1 MPANVIQTAI
11 VQRARARI
19 HFNWAIVWRRRQ
31 RKSAAQRILL
41 KTLRPIVVAQAW
53 SSRAI
58 IHQKSW
64 FFDRKQHLHIYLLLP
79 LTQRE
84 RGKRRSHALQIT
96 QPKRFQMEHL
106 NCKMCWLRFGEWLSG
121 ESSEVWMKRIL
132 SNFQKVSLTR
142 RNRFSLGRARRF
154 FCFISNLLFLL
165 FCYSFYA
172 KSRTNLI
179 SI

>member
-64 FFDRKQHLHIYLLLP
+64 FFDRKQHLHIIYYYYWRKENGASADRMRYKLHNP
-79 LTQRE
+79 NDS
-84 RGKRRSHALQIT
+84 KWNI
-96 QPKRFQMEHL
+96 
-106 NCKMCWLRFGEWLSG
+106 
-121 ESSEVWMKRIL
+121 
-132 SNFQKVSLTR
+132 
-142 RNRFSLGRARRF
+142 
-154 FCFISNLLFLL
+154 
-165 FCYSFYA
+165 
-172 KSRTNLI
+172 
-179 SI
+179 

>member
-64 FFDRKQHLHIYLLLP
+64 FFDRKQHLHIYLLLL

-121 ESSEVWMKRIL
+121 ESSEWNEYSAIFKKSHWREET
-132 SNFQKVSLTR
+132 VSLWGAR
-142 RNRFSLGRARRF
+142 VVFSASFRIYF
-154 FCFISNLLFLL
+154 FCCFVIHFMLNHE
-165 FCYSFYA
+165 
-172 KSRTNLI
+172 LI
-179 SI
+179 